1 MSTEARRLREKEQRK
16 QTILKTAERIFAEK
30 GFNETP
36 MDEIAEAAELS
47 KGTLYLYFKSKEE
60 LAFAIFHKNLLEL
73 KAMIQ
78 QAAQSAQK
86 GIDKIRAILTAY
98 YRFYKEHLYIE
109 PNIGGTQNPANPR
122 RQYLNRLLGYY
133 FQGDPPKHPY
143 AERCFREIQD
153 IMGCIV
159 KALEEG
165 IQDGSI
171 RREIDPGKTAMTY
184 GNLVLLFMLHLSQGG
199 TLVLKGHGYTSEE
212 LFDYMFDLFLHA
224 LIREG

>member
-1 MSTEARRLREKEQRK
+1 MSTEKRRLREKEQRR
-16 QTILKTAERIFAEK
+16 QTILNTAERIFAEK

-60 LAFAIFHKNLLEL
+60 LAFAIFHKNLLVL
-73 KAMIQ
+73 KDMIR
-78 QAAQSAQK
+78 QAAQSAQR
-86 GIDKIRAILTAY
+86 GIDKIQAILSAY
-98 YRFYKEHLYIE
+98 YRFYKDHLYLKSAQPSE
-109 PNIGGTQNPANPR
+109 NPH

-133 FQGDPPKHPY
+133 FKGEHPKHPY
-143 AERCFREIQD
+143 AERCFKEIQE

-159 KALEEG
+159 GALQEG

-171 RREIDPGKTAMTY
+171 RSEIDPGKTAMTY

-199 TLVLKGHGYTSEE
+199 TLVLKGHGYTAEE

-224 LIREG
+224 LTREA